1 MNIEKCTIKD
11 YHQIITNISDYWGS
25 DRTLGVHHPMY
36 IYEFGNSAYVIKV
49 GDHVIA
55 YLFGF
60 IAQTS
65 PTAYVH
71 LVGVHKDYQNKG
83 IGSRLYNHFIDY
95 AKDKGCNKLK
105 AITPPI
111 NLVSI
116 AFHKKFGM
124 TLLGKKNADGIEVVS
139 GYSRPGQD
147 TVVFEK
153 EI

>member
-1 MNIEKCTIKD
+1 MNIEKCTITD
-11 YHQIITNISDYWGS
+11 YHEITTNISDYWGS
-25 DRTLGVHHPMY
+25 DRTLSVHHPIF
-36 IYEFGNSAYVIKV
+36 IYEFGNSAYVIKNNN
-49 GDHVIA
+49 HVIA

-71 LVGVHKDYQNKG
+71 LLGVHKDFRNKG
-83 IGSRLYNHFIDY
+83 IGTKLYNHFISY
-95 AKDKGCNKLK
+95 AKEKGCNKLK
-105 AITPPI
+105 ALTGPS
-111 NLVSI
+111 NSLSI
-116 AFHKKFGM
+116 AFHKKIGM

-139 GYSRPGQD
+139 DYSKIGQD